1 MGPFHR
7 GSRRPGGR
15 LRRRRPGRPSGR
27 GLEAA
32 FLGLSRPRPGRER
45 QPGPAD
51 AGEDELIAELTE
63 MGGTQAEV
71 FLDAELRELVLPA
84 IRADYRLLERYDVIP
99 VAPHAGP
106 WRSHVPGWCGPP
118 VPPRGP
124 HARSCVGPDVTAS
137 ASSGQRPVLSPPDAG
152 ARAGSCRCVR
162 RRRDGC
168 PGAR

>member
-1 MGPFHR
+1 M
-7 GSRRPGGR
+7 
-15 LRRRRPGRPSGR
+15 
-27 GLEAA
+27 EAA

-51 AGEDELIAELTE
+51 AGEDELIAELTA

-118 VPPRGP
+118 VPAGPTREVACGPRCHRGRLVRT
-124 HARSCVGPDVTAS
+124 AAS
-137 ASSGQRPVLSPPDAG
+137 AVPT
-152 ARAGSCRCVR
+152 
-162 RRRDGC
+162 RRRDSGRVMSLC
-168 PGAR
+168 AEATGRMSRRPVTCDARRRTLPVVESEPR